1 MFLTLI
7 LLAILFIVGL
17 INTFHHLPTKKFKSW
32 FQSQLLNN
40 TSPKSLAPKKQS
52 ISHKKLNEL
61 KRVFSTFDKNG
72 DGYITNEELR
82 ESLKNVGMVMTE
94 KDIQEMVEK
103 LDRNGDGLLD
113 FNEFC
118 DLFESIVSREGGE
131 DGKGEGGEEEEVDL
145 KEAFDVFDGDKNGL
159 ITVEELGLILSSL
172 GLKEGKKIEDCKEM
186 IRKVDMDGDGMVN
199 FDEFKKMMKAG
210 GMLVS
215 PAS

>member
-17 INTFHHLPTKKFKSW
+17 INTFQHLPTKKFKSW
-32 FQSQLLNN
+32 FQSQSLNS

-61 KRVFSTFDKNG
+61 KRVFPTFDKNG

-94 KDIQEMVEK
+94 KDIKEMVEK

-131 DGKGEGGEEEEVDL
+131 DGKGEEEEVDL

-172 GLKEGKKIEDCKEM
+172 GLKEGKKMEDCKEM

-215 PAS
+215 AAS